1 MNLDAKSKAEELF
14 NSYRNR
20 FASLLLPAGVVYLAE
35 F

>member
-1 MNLDAKSKAEELF
+1 MNLDAKSKELF